1 MFLKVFLFAVFALI
15 AVIGYT
21 TFNVPEKN
29 NSVEQPEQID
39 LSTQTNQTSNPSE
52 RHSKLIQKALLSKK
66 NKLEKT
72 SEFTL
77 AFEAGSLS
85 ASIDNISL
93 EAVLIE
99 LGKQANINIVVDRSI
114 AEEFVTAEFNSLPL
128 EQGIKRI
135 LPKQNYT
142 LTYDDI
148 KVSGLESSPS
158 EMRISELRL
167 ISSSK
172 LDFDAQD
179 NNSGS
184 SLAETSSSQKRGES
198 SSLETDGD
206 TFSLNGTSNLQDNI
220 DQDAKT
226 SDDRRATNANAL
238 GSSTQTQ
245 DSSTQSTESP
255 SDVVKLEIKSR
266 EQTTPAA
273 TQEDK
278 AFSDLQ
284 AKAYRALQSLDP
296 HAIHEVVQEVSNH
309 PDPERAMDALDAA
322 NKSLT
327 E

>member
-238 GSSTQTQ
+238 GSSTQ
-245 DSSTQSTESP
+245 STESTESP